1 MGFHNNP
8 FSIKPSAYH
17 NNLFGSE
24 SKVKDILK
32 LIKSGKSCFIS
43 GEYGSGKTSA
53 LKKIIDEYAGKKKLI
68 YLNFNS
74 GSLNAKKLLIGRSGM
89 IKKLLRIKAKN
100 VILLADE
107 VQDMNLK
114 DAKQIKDHAEQ
125 AISNIMADVKL
136 GQQVEMEQVTPVV
149 DKMAESVL
157 NNHNALLGLSRI
169 RSMDTYT
176 FEHSVNIGVLM
187 MSFTKSRGMPEK
199 IIKEVGVGGLLH
211 DIGKAL
217 TPTEILNKAGKLT
230 DEEFVIMRQHVVD
243 SRLILEKTPGISRD
257 ALDVAAL
264 HHEKYDGSGYPDGKK
279 GDEISIIGQMSAI
292 VDVYDA
298 LTADRCYHKG
308 QDPSIVLKRM
318 LSWTGSHFNPKLM
331 HEFIQCVGIYPPAT
345 LVMLSNKHL
354 AVVVENN
361 KNLLLPRV
369 VVVLNTAT
377 NETIDPVLVDLSKQ
391 DKLKVISSE
400 SDQAWN
406 IDPQKFIDLA

>member
-1 MGFHNNP
+1 MYIHELECSWMEHP
-8 FSIKPSAYH
+8 FARNQFKITEI
-17 NNLFGSE
+17 G
-24 SKVKDILK
+24 DI
-32 LIKSGKSCFIS
+32 
-43 GEYGSGKTSA
+43 
-53 LKKIIDEYAGKKKLI
+53 KKIISVGIKSLKIDTSKGLDIPPSSKAHSEAKPEQKAPPQEPEKKQT
-68 YLNFNS
+68 NS
-74 GSLNAKKLLIGRSGM
+74 NKESLKKTR
-89 IKKLLRIKAKN
+89 K
-100 VILLADE
+100 E
-107 VQDMNLK
+107 
-114 DAKQIKDHAEQ
+114 AKQIKDHAEQ

-157 NNHNALLGLSRI
+157 NNHSALLGLSRI

-377 NETIDPVLVDLSKQ
+377 NETIEPVLVDLSKQ

>member
-1 MGFHNNP
+1 MVP
-8 FSIKPSAYH
+8 DLIMIKSIT
-17 NNLFGSE
+17 
-24 SKVKDILK
+24 SKQ
-32 LIKSGKSCFIS
+32 LIKGMYIHELDCSWMNHPFARNQFEVTEIDDI
-43 GEYGSGKTSA
+43 
-53 LKKIIDEYAGKKKLI
+53 KKIHSAGIKTLKIDTSKGLDVKADKEKIPQEVTSSNESAKAKTPPPKKLT
-68 YLNFNS
+68 LVRN
-74 GSLNAKKLLIGRSGM
+74 
-89 IKKLLRIKAKN
+89 
-100 VILLADE
+100 E
-107 VQDMNLK
+107 
-114 DAKQIKDHAEQ
+114 AKQIKGHAEQ

-169 RSMDTYT
+169 RNMDTYT

-187 MSFTKSRGMPEK
+187 MSFTKSRGMSAEL
-199 IIKEVGVGGLLH
+199 IHEVGIGGLLH

-230 DEEFVIMRQHVVD
+230 DEEFVIMRKHVVD
-243 SRLILEKTPGISRD
+243 SRIILEKTPGISQN

-264 HHEKYDGSGYPDGKK
+264 HHEKFDGSGYPDGKK
-279 GDEISIIGQMSAI
+279 GDEISVIGQMSAI

-345 LVMLSNKHL
+345 LVMLSNHFL
-354 AVVVENN
+354 AVVIENN
-361 KNLLLPRV
+361 LNLLLPRV
-369 VVVLNTAT
+369 IAFLNTKT
-377 NETIDPVLVDLSKQ
+377 NETIEPKVVDLSKQ
-391 DKLKVISSE
+391 NKLKVISSE
-400 SDQAWN
+400 SDQKWN
-406 IDPQKFIDLA
+406 VDPQKYLDLV

>member
-1 MGFHNNP
+1 MHQAP
-8 FSIKPSAYH
+8 
-17 NNLFGSE
+17 
-24 SKVKDILK
+24 
-32 LIKSGKSCFIS
+32 
-43 GEYGSGKTSA
+43 
-53 LKKIIDEYAGKKKLI
+53 
-68 YLNFNS
+68 
-74 GSLNAKKLLIGRSGM
+74 GM
-89 IKKLLRIKAKN
+89 IKTISAKQLIKGMYIHELKCSWLDHPFARNQFKILEQSDIKKILKVGIKSLKIDTSKGLDVEGSSSSPPPKSPEDEKLSNVSSEAEQPPDTIQATRKN
-100 VILLADE
+100 
-107 VQDMNLK
+107 
-114 DAKQIKDHAEQ
+114 AKQIKNHAEQ

-169 RSMDTYT
+169 RNMDTYT

-187 MSFTKSRGMPEK
+187 MSFTKSRNMP
-199 IIKEVGVGGLLH
+199 KEVIHEVGIGGLLH

-243 SRLILEKTPGISRD
+243 SRQILLNTPGISQN

-308 QDPSIVLKRM
+308 QDPSMVLKRM
-318 LSWTGSHFNPKLM
+318 LSWTGSHFNPTLM

-345 LVMLSNKHL
+345 LVMLSNHYL
-354 AVVVENN
+354 AVVIENS
-361 KNLLLPRV
+361 KHLLLPRV
-369 VVVLNTAT
+369 VSILNTKT
-377 NETIDPVLVDLSKQ
+377 NETIEPEVIELSKQ
-391 DKLKVISSE
+391 NKLKIISSE
-400 SDQAWN
+400 SDQKWN
-406 IDPQKFIDLA
+406 IDPQKYLDII